1 MTTENELTSPAE
13 LAARPEQRTDAA
25 CPQGETIACTFK
37 HTKTGGVYELVG
49 DARLQTS
56 TDLSDMAYLVVY
68 RGRDGALWVRP
79 REEFAQRFAPIDAGA
94 AAPSSAPSAS
104 PSAWAVPKG
113 FKIVPIESTQEVPRT
128 PAAAWRV
135 TGESDPHAGHY
146 DGERA
151 ALCMGHLTDD
161 DLANGAF
168 MNYDQ
173 PLNVAGILAG
183 THSSP
188 IAWMTAVKDRI
199 RWLSRALAAATAA
212 PSLLNLRHGVGDW
225 CAPGPAAT
233 QERKFILRFEDA
245 DRGEAHYTDALEAL
259 RAFDRAEGNGWNC
272 HLFAHV
278 PRRMSPADQTA
289 QVGQADQIRA

>member
-1 MTTENELTSPAE
+1 MTSHTELSDSPGRTRTAD
-13 LAARPEQRTDAA
+13 AHSAQTAR
-25 CPQGETIACTFK
+25 TFK
-37 HTKTGGVYELVG
+37 HTKTGGIYDFVG
-49 DARLQTS
+49 EARLQTS
-56 TDLSDMAYLVVY
+56 TSLVDMAHMVVY
-68 RGRDGALWVRP
+68 RGQDGALWVRP
-79 REEFAQRFAPIDAGA
+79 REEFAQRFEPADAGA
-94 AAPSSAPSAS
+94 AAPGVAA
-104 PSAWAVPKG
+104 SAWPVPEG
-113 FKIVPIESTQEVPRT
+113 FKLVPIESTQDVPRT
-128 PAAAWRV
+128 PAAAWRAA
-135 TGESDPHAGHY
+135 GESDPHAGHY

-161 DLANGAF
+161 ALANGAF

-212 PSLLNLRHGVGDW
+212 PSLMNLRHGVGDR

-278 PRRMSPADQTA
+278 PRRIGQADQPA
-289 QVGQADQIRA
+289 QATQGAQADQIRA